1 MKRLFLLI
9 AVCMIGMVLP
19 QGMWAET
26 YTANGV
32 TIVVEGKT
40 VTINSTNAGAL
51 STYLNSGNASDAIAA
66 IQAANG
72 DGSSIVFNDKF
83 NADDLNA
90 LRDKSCCVQETVN
103 MLNAQFVNGNNEPNY
118 SVMSFQNWG
127 SNVTTAITSQHVDSD
142 ASLPNNMFNSC
153 SRLTDLTISSGKIVQ
168 VCNDENNK
176 PPLKNVTIG
185 NKVSQIGDQWAN
197 DGFAK
202 FSTIEKV
209 EFEGGGTVPLEFRA
223 NCFINCTS
231 LKKITIPARSTLV
244 GKQAFGY
251 TGLEEVIF
259 ESPKPNETAA
269 PLIIKSE
276 AFEGST
282 SIIDVYVNVDP
293 NLKPLVC
300 EYNAFNFNTLDAQ
313 SDITKYNSMATL
325 HFDDKAF
332 DTEYYKGTWKEG
344 VGLTHDELMAIRGQ
358 NVQTSLV
365 NELQIT
371 SVNSSLLVNNNN
383 TDQVDYDDTPVTYDS
398 GSNNGYTMGY
408 VQSRRPANG
417 WQQFAK
423 TGNEIPVTG
432 KFIRSYS
439 RYNPAQIP
447 TYGTSTTPIV
457 KIYRIWKFDDGYT
470 DGADITAENTIEKKA
485 YAKEVTGYIPGN
497 TGLIMVGITNQNVL
511 YNFKAYTGTTRQYP
525 FTDNTKLE
533 TANEAEDNLLEGN
546 PNSDIELNP
555 TLKDGGQITHRIFGF
570 KASEKK
576 FLRARPGTK
585 LTKNHA
591 FLKLNTD
598 LFHWR
603 NEKGGTNSEGIADP
617 GQNNSKISFIYFL
630 DEEEEFGGIATVI
643 RKAIEEADMEDGE
656 FYTLQG
662 VKVNKPTTKGVY
674 IHNGKKVLVK

>member
-1 MKRLFLLI
+1 MRRLFILI
-9 AVCMIGMVLP
+9 AACMIGMVLP
-19 QGMWAET
+19 QSVFAVATVTVSGDV
-26 YTANGV
+26 V
-32 TIVVEGKT
+32 TIKT
-40 VTINSTNAGAL
+40 NNAGDLA
-51 STYLNSGNASDAIAA
+51 TYL
-66 IQAANG
+66 Q
-72 DGSSIVFNDKF
+72 
-83 NADDLNA
+83 NADDTKIAEISGATTIVFDGKFNGQDLEALNDA
-90 LRDKSCCVQETVN
+90 GCCTQSTVD
-103 MLNAQFVNGNNEPNY
+103 MAKAEFENY
-118 SVMSFQNWG
+118 NDMKFEKWANS
-127 SNVTTAITSQHVDSD
+127 VTTAITSQHVDPY

-282 SIIDVYVNVDP
+282 SIMDVYVNVDP
-293 NLKPLVC
+293 KLKPLVC
-300 EYNAFNFNTLDAQ
+300 EYNAFNFYTLDAQ
-313 SDITKYNSMATL
+313 SDITKYDTMATL

-358 NVQTSLV
+358 NVQTTLV

-371 SVNSSLLVNNNN
+371 RINSSLLVNDNN

-408 VQSRRPANG
+408 VQSQRPANG

-497 TGLIMVGITNQNVL
+497 TGLIMVGITDQNVL
-511 YNFKAYTGTTRQYP
+511 YNFKAYTGETRRYP

-555 TLKDGGQITHRIFGF
+555 TLKDEDGQITHRIFGF

-617 GQNNSKISFIYFL
+617 GQGSNSKISFIYFL

-662 VKVNKPTTKGVY
+662 VKVKKPTTKGVY
-674 IHNGKKVLVK
+674 SHKGKKVLIK